1 MILYAAFLET
11 VDKEKDAEVL
21 AEHLEYLYGLLDAG
35 KVYAK
40 GPFTDHSGGL
50 IIYNASS
57 MEEAKEWIENDP
69 VVRDGSRKYIL
80 KEWKSTLEA
89 K

>member
-1 MILYAAFLET
+1 MILYAAVMET

-21 AEHLEYLYGLLDAG
+21 DEHLKYLYGLLDSG
-35 KVYAK
+35 QVVAK

-50 IIYNASS
+50 IVYKASS
-57 MEEAKEWIENDP
+57 IEEAREWIEKDP
-69 VVRDGSRKYIL
+69 VIREGSRKYTL

-89 K
+89 

>member
-11 VDKEKDAEVL
+11 VNKEKDAEVL
-21 AEHLEYLYGLLDAG
+21 QEHLEYLYGLLDEG
-35 KVYAK
+35 KVAAK

-57 MEEAKEWIENDP
+57 YEEAKGWIEKDP
-69 VVRDGSRKYIL
+69 VVRDGARKYIL
-80 KEWKSTLEA
+80 KEWKSTLEV
-89 K
+89 

>member
-21 AEHLEYLYGLLDAG
+21 SEHLEYLYGLLDAG

-57 MEEAKEWIENDP
+57 LEEAKEWIEKDP
-69 VVRDGSRKYIL
+69 VVRDGARKYIL

>member
-21 AEHLEYLYGLLDAG
+21 DEHLKYLYGLLDAG
-35 KVYAK
+35 KVAAK

-50 IIYNASS
+50 IVYKAES
-57 MEEAKEWIENDP
+57 MEEAVKMLEEDP
-69 VVRDGSRKYIL
+69 VVKYGSRKYIM
-80 KEWKSTLEA
+80 KEWKSTLEV
-89 K
+89 